1 VDVEAVVLRAQ
12 LLGDVGQWQAAADL
26 LSSAL
31 AEHPHEG
38 QLLEAFAVAAYNVG
52 DLDRARGA
60 ADAAIAQHGTSLLA
74 LQVLARVSLSVSRA
88 ADAARYA
95 RRAVEANPHDAD
107 AHMLLATCLAEVPDR
122 RAAMTALDRALE
134 LESHDPELFLAAAR
148 VARRFGDDR
157 AAQFIA
163 TGLDLDPSNADL
175 QTEAAS
181 ARPFAGE
188 RVAGLSAVL
197 VDEPTHGP
205 ARHTL
210 AQTVWGTIARLASGV
225 WIYTLA
231 VVLFSAW
238 VPPSALRHLAP
249 MLMAPL
255 LLHWIRTFFRVRQ
268 QLPRGYLA
276 RRLRRSPVALAGIG
290 LAAFAAIIATMAPA
304 LITVGWSPDGVRL
317 GYDALIVACL
327 LAGIAHVMVTM
338 GRLRSDRDV
347 SVGDH
352 LAEQSGYWLVWLLG
366 LGLPVGLGW
375 ACYRLA
381 AQPGALWFALMVLPI
396 VFGVRC
402 MEYVVALAGRGLR
415 WSGFVVAA
423 LFLVGCAWLVLWC
436 GHQAASVDFKYQP
449 GPLSPGNIQVP
460 TFSPLPPIPTFTAP
474 TVPSR

>member
-1 VDVEAVVLRAQ
+1 MVQRAQ
-12 LLGDVGQWQAAADL
+12 LLIDVGCWQAAADL

-31 AEHPHEG
+31 AEHPHDG
-38 QLLEAFAVAAYNVG
+38 RLLEAFAVASYNTG
-52 DLDRARGA
+52 DLDRARA
-60 ADAAIAQHGTSLLA
+60 AAESAMVQQGTSLLA
-74 LQVLARVSLSVSRA
+74 LQVLARVSLSVSRP
-88 ADAARYA
+88 ADAVRYA
-95 RRAVEANPHDAD
+95 RRAVEANPRDAD
-107 AHMLLATCLAEVPDR
+107 AHMLLATCLAQVPDR
-122 RAAMTALDRALE
+122 AAALTALDRALE
-134 LESHDPELFLAAAR
+134 LESQDPELFLAAAR

-163 TGLDLDPSNADL
+163 AGLDLDPSNADL

-181 ARPFAGE
+181 ARTFAGE

-197 VDEPTHGP
+197 VDEPTHQA

-231 VVLFSAW
+231 VILFSAW

-249 MLMAPL
+249 VLMAPL
-255 LLHWIRTFFRVRQ
+255 LVAWIRTFFRVRK

-276 RRLRRSPVALAGIG
+276 RRLRRSPIVLAGIG
-290 LAAFAAIIATMAPA
+290 LAALAAVIATMAPA
-304 LITVGWSPDGVRL
+304 LVIVGWSADGVRL

-327 LAGIAHVMVTM
+327 LAGVAHVMVTI

-347 SVGDH
+347 SLGDH

-366 LGLPVGLGW
+366 LGLPVALGW

-381 AQPGALWFALMVLPI
+381 AQPGALWFALMVVPI

-402 MEYVVALAGRGLR
+402 VEYVVALAGRGLR
-415 WSGFVVAA
+415 WPGFVVAA
-423 LFLVGCAWLVLWC
+423 LFLAGCAWLVLWC
-436 GHQAASVDFKYQP
+436 GYRAASVDFKYQP

-460 TFSPLPPIPTFTAP
+460 SFTPLRPVPTFT
-474 TVPSR
+474 VPAIPGR